1 MKKISIALSALLMM
15 FCLSLSITAFADEP
29 QVPIELNSSNSA
41 VTLSAENYYYSG
53 SERKPNAYITYTD
66 SFGNENRLVKNI
78 DYTVEYMNNINAG
91 NATVSIKG
99 IGNYSGV
106 LSKNFKINPM
116 PITSSHIAKTL
127 GYTKCEFSGNS
138 KTPYVKLVWNNNGE
152 KINLVKD
159 RDFAVTY
166 SNNRNVGRATVKV
179 VGKGNYGGSF
189 TKYFDIMPQ
198 KVKKLKVT
206 STGST
211 SISLSWSKQ
220 SYVSGYCIY
229 KYDASA
235 KQYKYFKTVSASDSK
250 VTLTGLD
257 PAKAHYFKVRS
268 YVNVSNSKKYYGEYS
283 DFVATATKP
292 KRITLNSVT
301 KKGKTISVEWTPVR
315 SSGYQI
321 FYSTDSKFKKNV
333 KSITIKNSKAKSY
346 KIKNIKSSATYYV
359 KVRAYYDFKNIRY
372 KGVCST
378 PLSTYYSNL
387 YSSYYSYYVNDANRT
402 NNLKIASK
410 AISGT
415 IIQPGQTFSF
425 NNVVGPRTAA
435 RGYKSAGVFS
445 GDGVVNGIGGGICQV
460 ASTMFNCALY
470 ANVGIVER
478 HQHSQRVTYV
488 PLGRD
493 AAIYGTAEDFK
504 WKNTTNYPIRIV
516 MTVKDGIITCSFY
529 TSVKV
534 KPQKVSLNVKQ
545 SGDSFTLKR
554 TVGGRVNY
562 SCYSKYKN

>member
-15 FCLSLSITAFADEP
+15 VCLSLSITALANEP
-29 QVPIELNSSNSA
+29 QVPVRLNSSNSV
-41 VTLSAENYYYSG
+41 VTLSSDNYYYSG
-53 SERKPNAYITYTD
+53 GKRTPGVYVTYTD
-66 SFGNENRLVKNI
+66 SLGNEKKLLKNR
-78 DYTVEYMNNINAG
+78 DYIFEYKNNINVG
-91 NATVSIKG
+91 YATVSIKG
-99 IGNYSGV
+99 IGNYSGA
-106 LSKNFKINPM
+106 LSKKFKINPM
-116 PITSSHIAKTL
+116 PITSSHIEKTL

-138 KTPYVKLVWNNNGE
+138 RTPYIKLVWNNNGK

-159 RDFAVTY
+159 RDFTVTY

-198 KVKKLKVT
+198 KVKGLKVT
-206 STGST
+206 GTSTT
-211 SISLSWSKQ
+211 TISLSWSKQ
-220 SYVSGYCIY
+220 SYISGYCLY
-229 KYDASA
+229 KYDTSS

-250 VTLTGLD
+250 VTLTGYD
-257 PAKAHYFKVRS
+257 PATSHYFKIRS

-283 DFVATATKP
+283 DFVVTATTP

-301 KKGKTISVEWTPVR
+301 KKGKSISVEWTPVR

-321 FYSTDSKFKKNV
+321 FYSTDSSFKKSV
-333 KSITIKNSKAKSY
+333 KCITIKNSKAKSY
-346 KIKNIKSSATYYV
+346 KITNINSSATYYV
-359 KVRAYYDFKNIRY
+359 KVRAYYVYKNVTY
-372 KGVCST
+372 KGLCST

-415 IIQPGQTFSF
+415 IVQPGQTFSF
-425 NNVVGPRTAA
+425 NNVVGPRTSAK
-435 RGYKSAGVFS
+435 GYKPAGIFS
-445 GDGVVNGIGGGICQV
+445 GGGVVNGIGGGICQV

-478 HQHSQRVTYV
+478 HQHSQRVAYV

-493 AAIYGTAEDFK
+493 AAIYGTAEDLK
-504 WKNTTNYPIRIV
+504 WKNTTKYPIRIE

-534 KPQKVSLNVKQ
+534 KPPKVSLNVKQ
-545 SGDSFTLKR
+545 NGNSFTLKR
-554 TVGGRVNY
+554 TVGGKVNY
-562 SCYSKYKN
+562 SCYSKY

>member
-15 FCLSLSITAFADEP
+15 ICLSLSITAFADEP

-66 SFGNENRLVKNI
+66 SFGNEKRLVKNR
-78 DYTVEYMNNINAG
+78 DYTVKYMNNINAG

-138 KTPYVKLVWNNNGE
+138 RTPYVKLVWNNNGK
-152 KINLVKD
+152 KINLVKG
-159 RDFAVTY
+159 RDFTVTY
-166 SNNRNVGRATVKV
+166 SNNRNVGRAAVKV

-198 KVKKLKVT
+198 KVKNLKVT
-206 STGST
+206 GTGST

-220 SYVSGYCIY
+220 SYISGYCIY
-229 KYDASA
+229 KYDTSA

-250 VTLTGLD
+250 VTLTGFD
-257 PAKAHYFKVRS
+257 PATAHYFKVRS
-268 YVNVSNSKKYYGEYS
+268 FVNVSNSKKYYGEYS
-283 DFVATATKP
+283 DFVATATTP

-321 FYSTDSKFKKNV
+321 FYSTDSKFNKNV
-333 KSITIKNSKAKSY
+333 KCITIKNSKAKSY
-346 KIKNIKSSATYYV
+346 KITNINSSATYYV
-359 KVRAYYDFKNIRY
+359 KVRAYYNYKNVTY

-435 RGYKSAGVFS
+435 KGYKEAGVFS
-445 GDGVVNGIGGGICQV
+445 GGGVVNGIGGGICQV

-478 HQHSQRVTYV
+478 HQHSQRVAYV

-534 KPQKVSLNVKQ
+534 KPPKVSLNVKQ
-545 SGDSFTLKR
+545 SGNSFTLNR

-562 SCYSKYKN
+562 SCYSKY